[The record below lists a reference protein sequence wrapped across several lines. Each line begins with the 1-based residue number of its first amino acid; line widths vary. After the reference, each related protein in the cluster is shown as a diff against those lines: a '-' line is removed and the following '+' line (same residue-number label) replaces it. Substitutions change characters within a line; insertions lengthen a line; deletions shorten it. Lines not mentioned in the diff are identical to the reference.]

1 MSEQEV
7 HHLTVL
13 LLVFYVIRVPS
24 LPLRGDLVMKQ
35 QEYDLLGWGVGV
47 PAGSSTNN
55 EMNLEEMRMIMGYSW
70 T

>member
-35 QEYDLLGWGVGV
+35 QEYDLLGWGV
-47 PAGSSTNN
+47 PADISTNN